1 MPGPVH
7 LMTGAT
13 SGMGLA
19 VVRYLLADPGVRLIV
34 GARRPEAATQVASL
48 ANPERVR
55 ILPLDLASLGS
66 VRRFADSVGAELGGA
81 KLASLACNAGVQLVG
96 ARRMTSDGFEETFQ
110 ANWLGHAMLIDRLLP
125 QLAPNAPVV
134 MTASG
139 THDPANRTARLFGF
153 RGGLFPNIDAVA
165 IGDLDPKASVKQLG
179 LDRYATSKLV
189 MILHVYALA
198 RDRTPGG
205 PRYVAFDPGLMPGTG
220 LARDRSAFERWGW
233 STLLPRLA
241 PLLSGASTSEASAH
255 SLARLLAASAH
266 PSGNGVHIDHAL
278 AITRSSRDSQRTD
291 WQDHVSAFARRM
303 ARSAMT

>member
-1 MPGPVH
+1 
-7 LMTGAT
+7 
-13 SGMGLA
+13 MGLA
-19 VVRYLLADPGVRLIV
+19 AARYLMADPEVRVIV
-34 GARRPEAATQVASL
+34 GARRPEAARQVATL
-48 ANPERVR
+48 ADPERVR
-55 ILPLDLASLGS
+55 ILPLDLSSLES
-66 VRRFADSVGAELGGA
+66 VYRFADSVAAMLGGA

-110 ANWLGHAMLIDRLLP
+110 ANWLGHALLIDRLLP

-153 RGGLFPNIDAVA
+153 RGGLFPDIAAVA
-165 IGDLDPKASVKQLG
+165 IGELDSRASVRQLG

-198 RDRTPGG
+198 RARTSDG
-205 PRYVAFDPGLMPGTG
+205 PRYLAFDPGLMPGTG

-241 PLLSGASTSEASAH
+241 PLLSGTSTAEASAQ
-255 SLARLLAASAH
+255 SLARLLAANAH
-266 PSGNGVHIDHAL
+266 PSCSGAHVDYGL
-278 AITRSSRDSQRTD
+278 RITRSSEDSQRTD
-291 WQDHVSAFARRM
+291 WQDQVASFARRI